1 MTRRPFKLVR
11 IARAGGH
18 ASILVFFITFL
29 AFPFYWML
37 MTTFKTTIDL
47 HDVSKNPFLFN
58 EPPTLEHLAVL
69 FQDTQ
74 YLQWLINT
82 GVVGIAVVLITL
94 VLAVP
99 AGYALARM
107 TGPWAQTLGI
117 AIFLTYLVPPTILF
131 IPFARIIATLGLQDS
146 LWSLV
151 LVYPSFTVPFCT
163 WLLMGFFKA
172 IPRDLEDAAMI
183 DGLSRLG
190 AFLKVV
196 MPISLAGVLTAVYL
210 RVHAGDTGIRLRRH
224 LHHLRIELHR
234 QRRRADLPGARRRLF
249 LGLDDGRLLDRKRSH
264 RNHLQSLRRPLRG
277 RLYGGGGEI
286 GWWHMSGASVSDQER
301 ELHEVNGC
309 LELLFTL
316 RSEFAQWLG
325 EVRDGSAREALE
337 NVLGHIEALEREY
350 RTRRDELREQQATR
364 P

>member
-1 MTRRPFKLVR
+1 MSVAGGARR

-18 ASILVFFITFL
+18 AGVLVFFVTFL

-37 MTTFKTTIDL
+37 ITAFKTTNDL
-47 HDVSKNPFLFN
+47 HDITRNPYLFN
-58 EPPTLEHLAVL
+58 DPPTLEHLQVL
-69 FQDTQ
+69 FEDTQ

-82 GVVGIAVVLITL
+82 GAVGVAVVAITL

-107 TGPWAQTLGI
+107 TGAWGQTLGI

-131 IPFARIIATLGLQDS
+131 IPFSRIIGTLGLQDS

-183 DGLSRLG
+183 DGLSRFG

-196 MPISLAGVLTAVYL
+196 MPISLAGLLTAIIFAFTLVMQEFVYGVTFITSARSYTVSVGVPTFL
-210 RVHAGDTGIRLRRH
+210 VRGDVYFWGSMM
-224 LHHLRIELHR
+224 
-234 QRRRADLPGARRRLF
+234 GACL
-249 LGLDDGRLLDRKRSH
+249 
-264 RNHLQSLRRPLRG
+264 
-277 RLYGGGGEI
+277 I
-286 GWWHMSGASVSDQER
+286 ASVPIAIIYNFFVDR
-301 ELHEVNGC
+301 FVAG
-309 LELLFTL
+309 FTVG
-316 RSEFAQWLG
+316 A
-325 EVRDGSAREALE
+325 VK
-337 NVLGHIEALEREY
+337 
-350 RTRRDELREQQATR
+350 
-364 P
+364 